1 VGFFRKKKVT
11 AKDGTLDRE
20 MSSAQPVAKWRNPLM
35 AEKTPRKEKK
45 FNFGVPEVPEN
56 LRKVERWNYPSD
68 DWGLMAKF
76 TSQQPVYN
84 KIYDKKKHYEETVAK
99 FRADKLNQV
108 NNGDDENKKE
118 NNTLNS
124 EFKLTSRIPTQ
135 TQMTAR
141 TQQSDIG
148 RNTERSTGRKALTDE
163 IFASTDNVPLETVLD
178 NTDPNNLYN
187 SKISGFKGLA
197 KYNPEILAKWRAKRA
212 AEFVLE
218 QKHPLD
224 PPTARD
230 LTARPFKPG
239 GSIPLDP
246 SGVVIK
252 VKYVSKTK
260 KPNNSKMTDASGLS
274 TSRMQGTL
282 GELLEQL
289 NQTQCEIERQELK
302 IALKTKSNPFG
313 KK

>member
-1 VGFFRKKKVT
+1 
-11 AKDGTLDRE
+11 
-20 MSSAQPVAKWRNPLM
+20 MSAVKPYVKPRNPLA
-35 AEKTPRKEKK
+35 AEKTPRKEKN
-45 FNFGVPEVPEN
+45 FNFSVPAVPDN
-56 LRKVERWNYPSD
+56 LRKVEKWNYPTED
-68 DWGLMAKF
+68 YGLMAKF
-76 TSQQPVYN
+76 SSQQSVYN
-84 KIYDKKKHYEETVAK
+84 KIYEKKKHFEDTVAK

-108 NNGDDENKKE
+108 DNNDDNNNNKNNNTE

-135 TQMTAR
+135 PQISSR
-141 TQQSDIG
+141 SDHL
-148 RNTERSTGRKALTDE
+148 NTGRSTGRKTLNNDTITARDD
-163 IFASTDNVPLETVLD
+163 IPLETVLD
-178 NTDPNNLYN
+178 NTDPNNLYD

-239 GSIPLDP
+239 GTIPVDP
-246 SGVVIK
+246 CGVGIK
-252 VKYVSKTK
+252 TKYVSKSK
-260 KPNNSKMTDASGLS
+260 KTNNMKANNVNTELS

-289 NQTQCEIERQELK
+289 NQTQSEIERQELK

>member
-1 VGFFRKKKVT
+1 MTSLKPYVK
-11 AKDGTLDRE
+11 
-20 MSSAQPVAKWRNPLM
+20 PRNPLA
-35 AEKTPRKEKK
+35 AEKTPRKEKN
-45 FNFGVPEVPEN
+45 FNFSVPDVPEN
-56 LRKVERWNYPSD
+56 LRKVEKWNYETE

-76 TSQQPVYN
+76 SSQQAVYN
-84 KIYDKKKHYEETVAK
+84 KIYEKKKHFDDTVAK

-108 NNGDDENKKE
+108 DNNDNESE
-118 NNTLNS
+118 NNKLNS

-135 TQMTAR
+135 PQISAR
-141 TQQSDIG
+141 SQQLDTG
-148 RNTERSTGRKALTDE
+148 RNTGRSTGRSTGRMSMNDE
-163 IFASTDNVPLETVLD
+163 TFAPTEEVPLESVLD
-178 NTDPNNLYN
+178 KTDPNNLYN

-239 GSIPLDP
+239 GSIPVDP
-246 SGVVIK
+246 SGVGIK
-252 VKYVSKTK
+252 AKHVSKSK
-260 KPNNSKMTDASGLS
+260 KTNTIKTNNTTELS

-282 GELLEQL
+282 GDLLEQL
-289 NQTQCEIERQELK
+289 NQTQSEIERQELK
-302 IALKTKSNPFG
+302 IALKTKSNPFS

>member
-1 VGFFRKKKVT
+1 MTSLKPYVK
-11 AKDGTLDRE
+11 
-20 MSSAQPVAKWRNPLM
+20 PRNPLA
-35 AEKTPRKEKK
+35 AEKTPRREKK
-45 FNFGVPEVPEN
+45 FNFSVPEVPDN
-56 LRKVERWNYPSD
+56 LRKVERWNYPTE

-76 TSQQPVYN
+76 SSQQSVYN
-84 KIYDKKKHYEETVAK
+84 KIYDKKKHFEDTVAK
-99 FRADKLNQV
+99 FRADKLNQMND
-108 NNGDDENKKE
+108 NNNESEK
-118 NNTLNS
+118 NTLSS
-124 EFKLTSRIPTQ
+124 EFKLTSRELTQ
-135 TQMTAR
+135 SQITTR
-141 TQQSDIG
+141 SQQLDTE
-148 RNTERSTGRKALTDE
+148 RNTGRSTGRISFNNESSAPTYE
-163 IFASTDNVPLETVLD
+163 VPLETILN

-239 GSIPLDP
+239 GSIPVDP
-246 SGVVIK
+246 SGVGIK
-252 VKYVSKTK
+252 AKHVSKSK
-260 KPNNSKMTDASGLS
+260 KTNTIKTNNTTELS

-289 NQTQCEIERQELK
+289 NQTQSEIERQELK